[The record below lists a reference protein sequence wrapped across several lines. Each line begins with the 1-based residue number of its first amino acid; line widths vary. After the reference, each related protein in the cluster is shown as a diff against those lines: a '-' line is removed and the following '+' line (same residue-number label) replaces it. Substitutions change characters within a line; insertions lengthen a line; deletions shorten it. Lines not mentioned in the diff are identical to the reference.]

1 MRLGNDLNIIV
12 GETLIKPTVSGVDDR
27 TKSIQFP
34 LLWVGTVT
42 NWVRSQ
48 SKTKSQ
54 KRLDMIVE
62 PESRDQF
69 MSGRL
74 MIKILHSLA
83 NLMRNDRVLVK
94 ISRSTLG
101 GR

>member
-1 MRLGNDLNIIV
+1 MSAL
-12 GETLIKPTVSGVDDR
+12 GETLNKPTASGVDDR

-54 KRLDMIVE
+54 KD
-62 PESRDQF
+62 
-69 MSGRL
+69 
-74 MIKILHSLA
+74 
-83 NLMRNDRVLVK
+83 
-94 ISRSTLG
+94 
-101 GR
+101 